1 MVCVHVLHGSFLTDI
16 VLLRRSFPIVY
27 MVKYP
32 WNIWPKNNHE
42 WNFLSLKLTL
52 VRPLQ
57 GHLTSTVVYSY
68 FSCYSCTHMIFT
80 CCPQTKPM
88 NRLPGR
94 VQGETNKQKQTGKPN
109 EFLQSNRPSL
119 QDLPHRLYSLLIN
132 WFPSIMWWG
141 ACSQANVSMY
151 CCTYAIVACIYKQHR
166 NSKQAF
172 LRLKLTGHI
181 KKPRFPLISIL
192 VST

>member
-1 MVCVHVLHGSFLTDI
+1 MELFISETYSCQT
-16 VLLRRSFPIVY
+16 
-27 MVKYP
+27 
-32 WNIWPKNNHE
+32 
-42 WNFLSLKLTL
+42 TA
-52 VRPLQ
+52 RPLDLYCGLQ
-57 GHLTSTVVYSY
+57 LLLMLLLHSHDI
-68 FSCYSCTHMIFT
+68 HMLSSNKAHE
-80 CCPQTKPM
+80 QAS
-88 NRLPGR
+88 RWGS
-94 VQGETNKQKQTGKPN
+94 GWNKQKQTGKPN